1 MRTRKRVMHMT
12 FAVSTPEAPTFRVH
26 ADVVLAH
33 NPPVN
38 FTVQGEEAVES
49 RMHAPQALTVRG
61 PGG

>member
-1 MRTRKRVMHMT
+1 MHMT